1 LITESKKVF
10 FIQEKI
16 LKSFKGL
23 TQANS
28 ANLVSR
34 RYLCVKN
41 NDLLSKPGF
50 FA

>member
-1 LITESKKVF
+1 VEGVKFQMGWWYGLIS
-10 FIQEKI
+10 
-16 LKSFKGL
+16 SGL
-23 TQANS
+23 PGKLRNP
-28 ANLVSR
+28 VSR